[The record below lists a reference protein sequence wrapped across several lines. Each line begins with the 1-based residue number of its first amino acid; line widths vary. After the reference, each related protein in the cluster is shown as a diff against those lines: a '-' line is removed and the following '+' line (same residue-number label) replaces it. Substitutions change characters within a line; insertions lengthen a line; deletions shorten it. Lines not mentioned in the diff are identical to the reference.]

1 MREKSALEK
10 RPHWRESSTLEGTPW
25 WERFDGSRLA
35 LMEPFLVFYNS
46 VAQRLGESGERL
58 DAPHLS
64 IFHLGDS
71 AVMGESGA
79 LVGYS
84 LCARELR
91 PRQRLGGLENRLSES
106 VLV

>member
-1 MREKSALEK
+1 
-10 RPHWRESSTLEGTPW
+10 
-25 WERFDGSRLA
+25 
-35 LMEPFLVFYNS
+35 MEPVLVFSNL
-46 VAQRLGESGERL
+46 VGQRLGESGERL
-58 DAPHLS
+58 DAPHPS
-64 IFHLGDS
+64 IFHLVDS

-91 PRQRLGGLENRLSES
+91 PRQRLGGIEHRLSES